1 VKRCAALQA
10 AVLLAIALVFS
21 GQRSGA
27 QTLPQTRAER
37 SGYTETSS
45 YADVRAFLDSLRT
58 GGAPYEFGILG
69 RSAGGREI
77 PYVIAS
83 RPLVR
88 TPEEARTV
96 RGTRPVIF
104 VQGNIH
110 GGEVEGKEAL
120 LMLLRNL
127 ALERRPNVL
136 DSLILIAV
144 PVYNVDGNE
153 ELGPQER
160 NRPDQRGPAIVGRRP
175 NADGLDLNRDYIKAA
190 APETR
195 AALAMFNAWDPD
207 VFVDLHTTN
216 GSLHGYALTYS
227 PPLNP
232 ASPLGQRTREWL
244 AELQE
249 RMRTRHSIE
258 AFDYGNFGT
267 DDTPWQERLIHAAAT
282 NAWTTFDHRPRF
294 STNYYGLRGGLAIL
308 SEAFSHDPFE
318 RRVASTYA
326 FVREI
331 LSLAVDPRAAH
342 WRLRYRGSVPASSVP
357 VAARITRNPP
367 IKNVR
372 IEQVELTGDTLR
384 TEPGLRPGVL
394 RTGRFQSV
402 RMPVYDR
409 FDPTVQVQLPAVYV
423 IPARLTGVLEMLAIH
438 GIEAAPAP
446 EVSFVR
452 IDEFRVE
459 SLLQE
464 ERTVEQRR
472 EPRVRGEWVQSALPV
487 AAGDYVV
494 SVTGPRAALIAYLL
508 DPESDDGLLTW
519 GFLDGEVSPG
529 AAFPVRR
536 GVPAARPRR

>member
-1 VKRCAALQA
+1 MVACAALA
-10 AVLLAIALVFS
+10 LHAPAI
-21 GQRSGA
+21 GA
-27 QTLPQTRAER
+27 QDLPRTRAE
-37 SGYTETSS
+37 SSAYTETST

-58 GGAPYEFGILG
+58 LGAQYEFGVMG
-69 RSAGGREI
+69 QTAGGREI

-88 TPEEARTV
+88 TPDQARAL
-96 RGTRPVIF
+96 RGNRPVIY

-120 LMLLRNL
+120 LMLLRDL
-127 ALERRPNVL
+127 AFQRRPNVL
-136 DSLILIAV
+136 DSVILIVA

-160 NRPDQRGPAIVGRRP
+160 NRPDQRGPAMIGRRP
-175 NADGLDLNRDYIKAA
+175 NADGLDLNRDYIRAA

-195 AALAMFNAWDPD
+195 ASLALFNAWDPD

-249 RMRTRHSIE
+249 RMRGRHNIE
-258 AFDYGNFGT
+258 TFDYGNFGT
-267 DDTPWQERLIHAAAT
+267 DDTPWQERLIHSPAT

-308 SEAFSHDPFE
+308 GEAYSHDPFE
-318 RRVASTYA
+318 RRVAATYA
-326 FVREI
+326 FVREL
-331 LSLAVDPRAAH
+331 LSLAVDPHAAH
-342 WRLRYRGSVPASSVP
+342 WKQRYRSATQPSSVP

-367 IKNVR
+367 IKTVR
-372 IEQVELTGDTLR
+372 VEQVELTGDTVR
-384 TEPGLRPGVL
+384 TEPGLRPGVR
-394 RTGRFQSV
+394 RTGRFQAV

-409 FDPTVQVQLPAVYV
+409 FDATAQVELPVSYL
-423 IPARLTGVLEMLAIH
+423 IPARLTGLREMLALH
-438 GIEAAPAP
+438 GIEVRPAAGVRFARV
-446 EVSFVR
+446 EEFR
-452 IDEFRVE
+452 IDSVSPSERVF
-459 SLLQE
+459 
-464 ERTVEQRR
+464 EQRL
-472 EPRVRGEWVQSALPV
+472 ETRVIGEWVESASPV
-487 AAGDYVV
+487 AEDEYVV

-508 DPESDDGLLTW
+508 DAESDDSLLMW
-519 GFLDGEVSPG
+519 SFPEDEARAG
-529 AAFPVRR
+529 AVLPVRR
-536 GVPAARPRR
+536 GRAAARSRR